1 MKNKGKK
8 NKSSK
13 IFKKGFSLI
22 EALISVLIFSLAVV
36 MMIGSFAN
44 LLREYNDAKRAQRNV
59 ENAQYV
65 MNLMAKSIRTSVISD
80 PAISPNMITFDTLD
94 YTQNQCIRYIYDG
107 VNDRLRI
114 GRTAD
119 TGPSLNEI
127 TDCNWGS
134 LAIEDLTDSVI
145 RNAYIDA
152 ETSNPSAP
160 GRVTISLEVEKR
172 SDSGDVFPIQMSVSL
187 RQ

>member
-65 MNLMAKSIRTSVISD
+65 MNLMAKSIRTSVILA
-80 PAISPNMITFDTLD
+80 PATFPNMTTFDTLD

-114 GRTAD
+114 GKTSD
-119 TGPSLNEI
+119 VNPQEI
-127 TDCNWGS
+127 TDCTWGS
-134 LAIEDLTDSVI
+134 LVIEDLTDSVI

-152 ETSNPSAP
+152 TPSVPSAP